1 MAKKHSLSVENI
13 DQVAIDF
20 IATKPSYSIKIT
32 DCQEGKLK
40 KIAITH
46 NKETGILNCFIN
58 GGQVSYS
65 TQGKAHLKGICEECW
80 NVILQNT
87 SIPCPDKK
95 SFTAKGISEED
106 FDAFIDVL
114 SESDEIEITT
124 VNTDNNPA
132 IRNQYHLKG
141 KYDAKVSIIFYN
153 NGTLFLQGAVTAFYI
168 ELITEIM
175 ETISSVPTEVMED
188 FLAIQPL
195 VGCVIEKDLNKHFT
209 KTENIEGSI
218 LEDFLKTSIAL
229 ANSGVVV
236 DDYGCYT
243 FGIMKALDG
252 LISKRLLEDAP
263 DFKDYGTYFERGKDG
278 NYHFLENVG
287 TYNGNPSLKR
297 ALEKAYDF
305 YNKNRHTTFHID
317 RRNLETSRTLYYDE
331 AVNIIKDGLVIINDL
346 CTNGKEMKTKDYQII
361 SLGERSFLV
370 VVLSLEMTDY
380 YWTALQSELAKYN
393 VADAE
398 VYFDFLYRN
407 GLKNRFFKTKL
418 MGVSLL
424 NNSLRKCKATQ
435 ECISASDK
443 FFTLHKDVIEHS
455 VLSSIQKTFFRKKLD
470 RTNILPT
477 NVL

>member
-65 TQGKAHLKGICEECW
+65 TQGKAHLKGIC
-80 NVILQNT
+80 
-87 SIPCPDKK
+87 
-95 SFTAKGISEED
+95 EED

-346 CTNGKEMKTKDYQII
+346 CTN
-361 SLGERSFLV
+361 
-370 VVLSLEMTDY
+370 
-380 YWTALQSELAKYN
+380 W
-393 VADAE
+393 
-398 VYFDFLYRN
+398 
-407 GLKNRFFKTKL
+407 
-418 MGVSLL
+418 
-424 NNSLRKCKATQ
+424 
-435 ECISASDK
+435 
-443 FFTLHKDVIEHS
+443 
-455 VLSSIQKTFFRKKLD
+455 
-470 RTNILPT
+470 
-477 NVL
+477 

>member
-218 LEDFLKTSIAL
+218 LKDFLKTSIAL

-346 CTNGKEMKTKDYQII
+346 CTN
-361 SLGERSFLV
+361 
-370 VVLSLEMTDY
+370 
-380 YWTALQSELAKYN
+380 W
-393 VADAE
+393 
-398 VYFDFLYRN
+398 
-407 GLKNRFFKTKL
+407 
-418 MGVSLL
+418 
-424 NNSLRKCKATQ
+424 
-435 ECISASDK
+435 
-443 FFTLHKDVIEHS
+443 
-455 VLSSIQKTFFRKKLD
+455 
-470 RTNILPT
+470 
-477 NVL
+477 